1 MDLDEIRTFVTIARE
16 RSFSG
21 AAGKLGRS
29 QPAISRRI
37 ELLESE
43 LGAKLFERLRA
54 GAVLTDAGSALL
66 PYAEAM
72 LANAKDGA
80 ASVRDV
86 QAGDTGTISS
96 VLSWAEGQCP
106 QSGIALLPARLCS
119 SLLMGSWPREERRYN
134 GCGIQQQPLGFG
146 LQLGSPP
153 HDAVSI
159 RAKPK
164 RPRDAAHFFSRCALL
179 FCQSAEISLRHEA
192 NNSAEG
198 LKAPTVC
205 NCSKINAP
213 CSRRLGA
220 VRE

>member
-21 AAGKLGRS
+21 AAGTLGRS

-80 ASVRDV
+80 ASVRDL
-86 QAGDTGTISS
+86 QAGDTGNYFICPRGHARQCQADGRASHLHPP
-96 VLSWAEGQCP
+96 LSQGAPRPADRHKPGGRRVGATGRCHYGP
-106 QSGIALLPARLCS
+106 AL
-119 SLLMGSWPREERRYN
+119 PR
-134 GCGIQQQPLGFG
+134 
-146 LQLGSPP
+146 
-153 HDAVSI
+153 
-159 RAKPK
+159 
-164 RPRDAAHFFSRCALL
+164 
-179 FCQSAEISLRHEA
+179 
-192 NNSAEG
+192 
-198 LKAPTVC
+198 
-205 NCSKINAP
+205 
-213 CSRRLGA
+213 
-220 VRE
+220 